1 MFNIPQSTFN
11 KANTLYNMTPAKS
24 SISSSRHVLND
35 LLKLPDNVSI
45 VCDDG
50 KVRANMEI
58 LSVRSDFF
66 GRGFNNPAFMES
78 QNKSI
83 RMAGC
88 SKAAM
93 EAVKTYLYTGE
104 MNFEELSTSTLLYI
118 MNVSREIL
126 IEVELFNCIESYLKL
141 DFSTGSTRGGRRIMS
156 AIPPSCF
163 ELVERFRLDNLWDGL
178 LKAFN
183 LNLIYLAEGILEKV
197 FLKDLNSLPL
207 NIVKKILLCGVG
219 ADYTADM
226 LKSLTKGRFECFL
239 VWYEANEE
247 ICTEEDKKEVLQSF
261 NFDHFTGE
269 ELVNVVGRSGLLPKE
284 EVDRMVVERFRK
296 CGEGNNQ

>member
-1 MFNIPQSTFN
+1 
-11 KANTLYNMTPAKS
+11 MTQAKS

-50 KVRANMEI
+50 EVRANMEI

-141 DFSTGSTRGGRRIMS
+141 DFSTGSTRGGRRIMC

-219 ADYTADM
+219 AGYPAHM
-226 LKSLTKGRFECFL
+226 LKSLTKGRFDMFL
-239 VWYEANEE
+239 AWYEANEE
-247 ICTEEDKKEVLQSF
+247 ICSEEDKKEIVQSF

-269 ELVNVVGRSGLLPKE
+269 ELVNVVGRSGMLPKE

-296 CGEGNNQ
+296 CGEGSNQ

>member
-1 MFNIPQSTFN
+1 
-11 KANTLYNMTPAKS
+11 MTQAKS

-83 RMAGC
+83 RMEGC

-93 EAVKTYLYTGE
+93 EAVKTYLYKGE
-104 MNFEELSTSTLLYI
+104 MDFEKLEISTLLHV

-126 IEVELFNCIESYLKL
+126 IEEELFNCIEAYIKSAVSLKCTMRTV
-141 DFSTGSTRGGRRIMS
+141 S
-156 AIPPSCF
+156 PCCF
-163 ELVERFRLDNLWDGL
+163 ELLERFRLDNLWDVL

-183 LNLIYLAEGILEKV
+183 FILAILTRRILVPAKTDKLTIKVTKKV
-197 FLKDLNSLPL
+197 FLKDLKSLPL
-207 NIVKKILLCGVG
+207 NIVKKISLYGFG
-219 ADYTADM
+219 AVLHM
-226 LKSLTKGRFECFL
+226 HFMQLQKLSTKGRFDMFL
-239 VWYEANEE
+239 EWYEANEE

-269 ELVNVVGRSGLLPKE
+269 ELVNVVGRSGLLPRE

>member
-1 MFNIPQSTFN
+1 
-11 KANTLYNMTPAKS
+11 
-24 SISSSRHVLND
+24 
-35 LLKLPDNVSI
+35 
-45 VCDDG
+45 
-50 KVRANMEI
+50 MEI

-141 DFSTGSTRGGRRIMS
+141 DFSTGSTRGGRRTMR
-156 AIPPSCF
+156 AIPPRCF
-163 ELVERFRLDNLWDGL
+163 ELVERFRLDNLWDVL

-183 LNLIYLAEGILEKV
+183 FILAILTRRILVPAKTDKLTIKVTKKV
-197 FLKDLNSLPL
+197 FLKDLKSLPL
-207 NIVKKILLCGVG
+207 NIVKKISLYGFG
-219 ADYTADM
+219 AVLHMQFTE
-226 LKSLTKGRFECFL
+226 LQKLSTKGRFDLFL
-239 VWYEANEE
+239 EWYEANEE
-247 ICTEEDKKEVLQSF
+247 ICSEEDKKEIVQSF

-269 ELVNVVGRSGLLPKE
+269 ELVNVVGRSGLLPRE

-296 CGEGNNQ
+296 CGEGEEGNQ